1 MADNV
6 VEPEN
11 EMVALPTEPVVSN
24 LVDEELEELD
34 PEMKNAYNI
43 VMEQVEDILTDGMV
57 SEDNV
62 AWIIKA
68 VMEAI
73 DAVAVFAEWPGAV
86 KAAKGKLLA
95 KHIINDLHKRG
106 KVNDDV
112 YKKLMTA
119 LSILS
124 LAMFTL
130 SVLGDKGKILFQHVK
145 NGLQRACARCK
156 NRQQEQFIQDK
167 RVRRN
172 RAALKAKAKNMH
184 VASQAKSAS
193 SASCNCGCHKH

>member
-6 VEPEN
+6 VQPEN
-11 EMVALPTEPVVSN
+11 EMMELPTEPAVTPAV
-24 LVDEELEELD
+24 EELPELD
-34 PEMKNAYNI
+34 PDMKNAYDI
-43 VMEQVEDILTDGMV
+43 VMNQVEDILSDGMV
-57 SEDNV
+57 GEDNV

-106 KVNDDV
+106 KVSDDV
-112 YKKLMTA
+112 YRNLMTA

-130 SVLGDKGKILFQHVK
+130 SVLSDKGQILFQHVK
-145 NGLQRACARCK
+145 NGLQRACVRCK
-156 NRQQEQFIQDK
+156 NRRAEQLVQDK

-172 RAALKAKAKNMH
+172 RAALKSKAKELH
-184 VASQAKSAS
+184 VASRAKSAS
-193 SASCNCGCHKH
+193 CDCGCHEKKH

>member
-1 MADNV
+1 MADNIAV
-6 VEPEN
+6 ESEPE
-11 EMVALPTEPVVSN
+11 VIALPTEPVAV
-24 LVDEELEELD
+24 EELQELD
-34 PEMKNAYNI
+34 PDMKDAYDI
-43 VMEQVEDILTDGMV
+43 VMAQVEDILTDGMV
-57 SEDNV
+57 GEDNV

-73 DAVAVFAEWPGAV
+73 DAIAVFAEWPGAV

-112 YKKLMTA
+112 YKKLMSA

-130 SVLGDKGKILFQHVK
+130 SVLGDKGMILFQHVK
-145 NGLQRACARCK
+145 NGLQRACVRCK
-156 NRQQEQFIQDK
+156 NRQHEQLVQDK

-172 RAALKAKAKNMH
+172 RAALKAKAKELH
-184 VASQAKSAS
+184 VASRAKA
-193 SASCNCGCHKH
+193 ASCDCGCHEKKH

>member
-11 EMVALPTEPVVSN
+11 EMVALST
-24 LVDEELEELD
+24 DADLEELD
-34 PEMKNAYNI
+34 PEMKNAYDI

-73 DAVAVFAEWPGAV
+73 DAVAVFAEWTGDV

-106 KVNDDV
+106 KVSDDV

-124 LAMFTL
+124 LAIFML
-130 SVLGDKGKILFQHVK
+130 SVLGDKGMILFQHVK
-145 NGLQRACARCK
+145 NGLQRACIRCK
-156 NRQQEQFIQDK
+156 NRQQEQLVQDK

-172 RAALKAKAKNMH
+172 RAALKAKAKNLH
-184 VASQAKSAS
+184 VASRAKSAG
-193 SASCNCGCHKH
+193 CNCGCHKH

>member
-6 VEPEN
+6 VMEPEA
-11 EMVALPTEPVVSN
+11 VVLPTEQ
-24 LVDEELEELD
+24 EELEDLD
-34 PEMKNAYNI
+34 PDMKNAYDI
-43 VMEQVEDILTDGMV
+43 VMTQVEDILTDGMV

-124 LAMFTL
+124 LAIFTL
-130 SVLGDKGKILFQHVK
+130 TVLGDKGLILFQHVK
-145 NGLQRACARCK
+145 TGLQRACVRCK
-156 NRQQEQFIQDK
+156 NRKQEQLVQDK

-172 RAALKAKAKNMH
+172 RAALKAKARELH
-184 VASQAKSAS
+184 VASRAAI
-193 SASCNCGCHKH
+193 CDCGCHKH